1 MAEPTSFL
9 SQPSATPEVDALLAR
24 DVELQGFVM
33 NLTHLWSWRPD
44 VYASYVGLRSELMEG
59 SSLTDRDFAVLV
71 PAMASVLRDSYC
83 SLAWGAK
90 LARLSDGDTAAAV
103 IAGSDEGL
111 TPREAALADWARRVT
126 RDPSATT
133 AADVEWLRAAG
144 LSDREIFEATTFVAL
159 RLAFSTVNSALGAR
173 PDRQLLES
181 APEPVR
187 SAVDYGRPVAAQP
200 SAV

>member
-1 MAEPTSFL
+1 MADSTSFL
-9 SQPSATPEVDALLAR
+9 SQPPASPEVDALLDR
-24 DVELQGFVM
+24 DRQTQGFVM

-44 VYASYVGLRSELMEG
+44 VYSSFVDLRAGLMEG

-71 PAMASVLRDSYC
+71 PAMASALRDSYC

-90 LARLSDGDTAAAV
+90 LAKLSDGDTAAAV
-103 IAGSDEGL
+103 ISGTDGGL

-126 RDPSATT
+126 RDPGATT
-133 AADVEWLRAAG
+133 EADVEWLRAAG

-159 RLAFSTVNSALGAR
+159 RLAFSTVNSALGAS
-173 PDRQLLES
+173 PDRQLLDN
-181 APEPVR
+181 APEQVR
-187 SAVDYGRPVAAQP
+187 GAVDYGRPVAAAP